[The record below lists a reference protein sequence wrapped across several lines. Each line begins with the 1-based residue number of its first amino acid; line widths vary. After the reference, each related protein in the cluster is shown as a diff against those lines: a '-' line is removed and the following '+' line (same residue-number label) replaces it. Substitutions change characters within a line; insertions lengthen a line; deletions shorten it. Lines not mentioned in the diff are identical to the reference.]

1 MRWVKLS
8 KKEGIFMSKS
18 IVIFYT
24 WSGHTRKMAEIIADL
39 TGADLLEI
47 EPVTPYS
54 QSYNVVVNQA
64 KERVSSCNQAGRM

>member
-1 MRWVKLS
+1 
-8 KKEGIFMSKS
+8 MSKS